1 MATNSQYWFTTLYH
15 LQINSFNLEILDRI
29 TNAPCNL
36 LQINYFINV
45 SGLRKIMRSHVHN
58 KGWSIFFSLILSL
71 TTRECLLKEFLGLKN
86 EAEKGFIPQI
96 EN

>member
-36 LQINYFINV
+36 LQIKLFHKCFC
-45 SGLRKIMRSHVHN
+45 LRKIMPSHAHN
-58 KGWSIFFSLILSL
+58 KG
-71 TTRECLLKEFLGLKN
+71 
-86 EAEKGFIPQI
+86 
-96 EN
+96 